1 MDRKALFGKKI
12 QTIRKARGLSQEA
25 LAERAGISA
34 QYVSN
39 IERGKENPTLD
50 MLFLLCD
57 ALKVVFAEMCDYEP
71 IAQMDRRRLEG
82 VLRELLKTAQPEQLK
97 TAVKV
102 LKAVLR

>member
-1 MDRKALFGKKI
+1 MDRKALFGKRI
-12 QTIRKARGLSQEA
+12 QEIRKARELSQEEV
-25 LAERAGISA
+25 AERVGISA

-50 MLFLLCD
+50 MLFSLAD
-57 ALKVVFAEMCDYEP
+57 ALKVGLADLCDYESVEK
-71 IAQMDRRRLEG
+71 MDRRRIQS
-82 VLRELLKTAQPEQLK
+82 VLREVFRTAEPEQLK

>member
-1 MDRKALFGKKI
+1 MDRKALFGKRI
-12 QTIRKARGLSQEA
+12 QEIRKARGLSQEG
-25 LAERAGISA
+25 LAERAGISP

-50 MLFLLCD
+50 MLFSLAD
-57 ALKVVFAEMCDYEP
+57 ALKVGLTEMCDYESV
-71 IAQMDRRRLEG
+71 AHMDRRRLES
-82 VLRELLKTAQPEQLK
+82 LMRELLKTADPDQLK